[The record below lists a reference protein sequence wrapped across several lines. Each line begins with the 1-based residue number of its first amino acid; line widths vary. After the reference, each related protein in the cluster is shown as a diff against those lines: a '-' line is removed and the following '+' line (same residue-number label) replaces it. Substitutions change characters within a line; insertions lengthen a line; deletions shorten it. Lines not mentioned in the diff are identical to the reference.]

1 MACWKIHIDDVPSYA
16 PPFSW
21 SIFQPAISSHV
32 WLLNGTWW
40 SYLQLGWTQYL
51 QVKLTLYHW
60 GAPHCIIYC
69 QLICRDAWAAWC
81 TRATEVNS
89 KWDKWVGSGWHRRHT
104 EKKETWAMN
113 NRPWLF
119 ERELYYLGSLGYLF
133 GYLFGSHDMT
143 CGVTK
148 LHREGGPS
156 TLSVLRLTNQTW
168 QFKAF
173 PRHDRQSAV

>member
-1 MACWKIHIDDVPSYA
+1 MACWKIHIDDVPSWA
-16 PPFSW
+16 
-21 SIFQPAISSHV
+21 FQPCLIAEWYMMILSSAG
-32 WLLNGTWW
+32 LNSGF
-40 SYLQLGWTQYL
+40 L

-60 GAPHCIIYC
+60 GACHCINLYHLLPIDLQGC
-69 QLICRDAWAAWC
+69 IPC
-81 TRATEVNS
+81 THATEVNS

-104 EKKETWAMN
+104 EKKDKWAMN
-113 NRPWLF
+113 KRPWLF